1 MKMSVWSLACQQGV
15 FQRHHSGK
23 HLPEFYLQDGGES
36 QLAVKLRHCHPVYTF
51 STSLCWASTRHHATR
66 ICCSAPARLQLPTDI
81 CRKRSRSAANQPHAA
96 AAIDRRDRQTDTW
109 PLYGPCSAYHA
120 SIVIN
125 GNNVRS
131 YKYRITSSHL
141 PSNTSPCNQLCLHHW
156 IRTKVNFFYK
166 RLRIGHT
173 PVTHSS
179 FIDRPYWFPQRVVTA
194 IDSFLLSIS

>member
-1 MKMSVWSLACQQGV
+1 MITSLPTKRISAISQWETFTRV
-15 FQRHHSGK
+15 
-23 HLPEFYLQDGGES
+23 LPTRWRRKPAGTEITSLS
-36 QLAVKLRHCHPVYTF
+36 PMYTF

-66 ICCSAPARLQLPTDI
+66 ICCWAPARLQVPVDI

-156 IRTKVNFFYK
+156 IRTKVNFFTKDYV
-166 RLRIGHT
+166 LDT
-173 PVTHSS
+173 
-179 FIDRPYWFPQRVVTA
+179 
-194 IDSFLLSIS
+194 LLSLIIVL

>member
-1 MKMSVWSLACQQGV
+1 MAAKASWHWNYVTVTLI
-15 FQRHHSGK
+15 
-23 HLPEFYLQDGGES
+23 
-36 QLAVKLRHCHPVYTF
+36 F
-51 STSLCWASTRHHATR
+51 SASLCWASTRHHATR
-66 ICCSAPARLQLPTDI
+66 ICCWAPARLQLPIDI
-81 CRKRSRSAANQPHAA
+81 WRKRSRSAANQPHAA

-173 PVTHSS
+173 PVTVTHSS
-179 FIDRPYWFPQRVVTA
+179 FIDLTGSPTCSNRHR
-194 IDSFLLSIS
+194 LLSVKHILTECTTYNQLRNQHHSAPT